1 MKNLLGPIII
11 ALSII
16 TGALII
22 SSNPKKTSNVRPAE
36 DCYKK
41 VYLAKKES
49 YSKDLKDGVWTEKQI
64 DAMASNRAMTDC
76 GIK

>member
-49 YSKDLKDGVWTEKQI
+49 YSKDGVGVWTEKQI
-64 DAMASNRAMTDC
+64 DAMASNRAMIDC

>member
-1 MKNLLGPIII
+1 MIKNLLGPIII

-49 YSKDLKDGVWTEKQI
+49 YSKDVVWTEKQI
-64 DAMASNRAMTDC
+64 EAMSSNWAMIDC